1 MKYSVSMK
9 NNHEFRRL
17 YAKGKSVSTPTL
29 VIYFRKFKRD
39 YNQIGVTVSTKVGK
53 AVIRNHIRRRIRAI
67 YRLNEEKLSRGMD
80 IVVVARV
87 RSRHADYAQLEKD
100 FLHAC
105 KRLGIIDESGAD
117 Q

>member
-1 MKYSVSMK
+1 MK

-29 VIYFRKFKRD
+29 VVYVRKIKRD
-39 YNQIGVTVSTKVGK
+39 YNQLGVTVSTKIGK
-53 AVIRNHIRRRIRAI
+53 AVIRNLIRRRIREI
-67 YRLNEEKLSRGMD
+67 YRLNEEKLPRGLD

-105 KRLGIIDESGAD
+105 GLLGIIDESGAGK
-117 Q
+117 